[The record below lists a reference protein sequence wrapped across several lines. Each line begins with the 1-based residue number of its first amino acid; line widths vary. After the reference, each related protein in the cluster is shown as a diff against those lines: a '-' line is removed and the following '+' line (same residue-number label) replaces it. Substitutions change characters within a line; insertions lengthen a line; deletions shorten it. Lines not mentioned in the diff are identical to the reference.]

1 MELDYGESEAIVL
14 SLERKADV
22 LLIDERK
29 GRIAANRFDI
39 KYVGVLGILI
49 ESKHEDLIPKLDP
62 IINDLISKAGFW
74 MSRNLIQR
82 VLEAGGELYTK
93 LNMFD
98 EQRGGG
104 KLLLLPIQKSIPI
117 CALQRRRK

>member
-82 VLEAGGELYTK
+82 VLEAGGEL
-93 LNMFD
+93 
-98 EQRGGG
+98 
-104 KLLLLPIQKSIPI
+104 
-117 CALQRRRK
+117 